1 MIQRSCSS
9 PTSTELLLLLHNFTK
24 TTETGFEIKEIA
36 LIETWASPP
45 GILRLISLSLSQ
57 MIVARPKI
65 NTLLSIGIFIA
76 LCFGISGY
84 MLSLILESGRTVWYQ
99 YALVI
104 VPGPLALGLLTKTL
118 LGYKRVE
125 IGKNRIGIQFPLRFK
140 KVSFTLKEVKQ
151 WTEQKV
157 KTAGGTFKELV
168 ILFDNGKKLTLSL
181 QEHTNYLDAVKYL
194 RKKCARKYIE
204 R

>member
-1 MIQRSCSS
+1 MTLIQRSCSS

-65 NTLLSIGIFIA
+65 NTLLSIGIFVA

-104 VPGPLALGLLTKTL
+104 VP